1 MKQKIKSKW
10 NMVSNIKILLKKQI
24 KKENIIKLNIKTE
37 N

>member
-10 NMVSNIKILLKKQI
+10 NMDSNIKILLKKQI

>member
-10 NMVSNIKILLKKQI
+10 NMDSNIKILLKKQI
-24 KKENIIKLNIKTE
+24 KKVNIIKLNIKTE